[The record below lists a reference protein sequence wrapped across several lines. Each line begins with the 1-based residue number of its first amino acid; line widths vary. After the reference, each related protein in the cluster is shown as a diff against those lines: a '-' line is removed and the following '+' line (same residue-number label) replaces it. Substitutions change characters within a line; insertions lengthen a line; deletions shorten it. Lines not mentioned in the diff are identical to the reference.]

1 MVNSELTRGR
11 TDPSRLPP
19 TTPTTLAVLSIPGST
34 RRLSEGVALKASVI
48 ARLLGMRLL
57 TLDATVLVAP
67 AEITATTT
75 VPSSSPPPSLPLPPA
90 LPHRPAGRSRPVGD
104 GLREAARDI
113 EAGAASLAAARAGA
127 PPH

>member
-1 MVNSELTRGR
+1 M
-11 TDPSRLPP
+11 
-19 TTPTTLAVLSIPGST
+19 
-34 RRLSEGVALKASVI
+34 ALKASVI

-67 AEITATTT
+67 AEITAATTAS
-75 VPSSSPPPSLPLPPA
+75 PSSPPPLPLPPA

-127 PPH
+127 PSRR